1 MKRLVLV
8 LILFS
13 LLVIEGIAIDLL
25 PLRLLE
31 TEILIVPHWLF
42 MFLIVVAIFFDK
54 SHTFY
59 AVAYSIVFGILID
72 IVYADILGVYMF
84 VYAVSVYI
92 AQMLKRLFITNF
104 LVSCII
110 AMVTISLVEI
120 QIYIVYSFVGT
131 IDLSFMF
138 FMTHRLLPTVVANL
152 LFFLLVYF
160 IFSKRLVRWSD
171 EELQR
176 VS

>member
-1 MKRLVLV
+1 
-8 LILFS
+8 
-13 LLVIEGIAIDLL
+13 
-25 PLRLLE
+25 PLYE
-31 TEILIVPHWLF
+31 VP
-42 MFLIVVAIFFDK
+42 
-54 SHTFY
+54 
-59 AVAYSIVFGILID
+59 YSIGVGILID
-72 IVYADILGVYMF
+72 IVYAAIFGEYMS
-84 VYAVSVYI
+84 VYAVPMYI
-92 AQMLKRLFITNF
+92 AQMLKRLFITT
-104 LVSCII
+104 LLASCII

-120 QIYIVYSFVGT
+120 QIYIVYSFVAT
-131 IDLSFMF
+131 IELSFMF